1 MIWKR
6 IFSMAWENMKQ
17 RRLRTSLTTLGVV
30 IGIAA
35 IIALTSLGEGF
46 RSVMTTEI
54 EKGFELDI
62 VMVMPG
68 GMLGG
73 MPGGTPGGMQ
83 FLVNE
88 DVEKISQFD
97 QVTVATPVIQKAATL
112 YSDDENAT
120 SSVMAV
126 NFTDFGEIYPDR
138 FVFDDGGLPDPIE
151 NDTLVLGY
159 RVAHRENGEV
169 FAHAGDNLMVEVTLV
184 DPTTGLRVSENY
196 TFTVGGILKESGAA
210 LMIMSFDDAIF
221 IPLSTAMKVYK
232 TGYLD
237 MAFVKVVD
245 SDYSESVAER
255 IRDEFELMAI
265 APSTMINMM
274 GSMFDMLEIFLA
286 GIASIALL
294 VAGIGIMNIMAV
306 SVMERTREIG
316 ILKAVGAK
324 SRTVLTMFLAEAASI
339 GLIGGLI
346 GLILGYGLAHVLVY
360 GLSTFELGME
370 GFGRR
375 PEMPFTISPVLSPSW
390 IVGAIV
396 FAVAI
401 SVLFGLYPARKAA
414 KLDPVE
420 ALRYE

>member
-1 MIWKR
+1 MRWKR
-6 IFSMAWENMKQ
+6 TFSMAWKNMKQ

-62 VMVMPG
+62 IMVMHGMQGMPG
-68 GMLGG
+68 GMTE
-73 MPGGTPGGMQ
+73 GTG
-83 FLVNE
+83 FLAKE
-88 DVEKISQFD
+88 DVEKIGQFD
-97 QVTVATPVIQKAATL
+97 EVTVATPVIQKAATL

-120 SSVMAV
+120 TSVMAV
-126 NFTDFGEIYPDR
+126 NFTDFRKIYPDR
-138 FVFDDGGLPDPIE
+138 FVFDEGGLPDPIE

-159 RVAHRENGEV
+159 RVAHGENGEV
-169 FAHAGDNLMVEVTLV
+169 FAYPGDNLMVEVTLV
-184 DPTTGLRVSENY
+184 DPTTGMRVSENY
-196 TFTVGGILKESGAA
+196 TFTVAGILEESGAA
-210 LMIMSFDDAIF
+210 LMMSFDDAIF
-221 IPLSTAMKVYK
+221 IPLSTAIEVYK
-232 TGYLD
+232 TWNLD

-245 SDYSESVAER
+245 PDYSESVAEK
-255 IRDEFELMAI
+255 IRDEFEVMAI

-274 GSMFDMLEIFLA
+274 GSMFDLLEIFLA
-286 GIASIALL
+286 GIAGIALL
-294 VAGIGIMNIMAV
+294 VAGIGIMNIMTV

-324 SRTVLTMFLAEAASI
+324 SRTILTMFLAEAASI

-346 GLILGYGLAHVLVY
+346 GLILGYGLAHVLGY

-375 PEMPFTISPVLSPSW
+375 PEMPFTISPVLSPLW
-390 IVGAIV
+390 VVGAIV